1 MFDDIIL
8 STSNHDEE
16 WRIDRLNR
24 ILGYI
29 LAIENI
35 TSLEIINNI
44 SSLND
49 HEGTLTVKLKNEET
63 FENSKRIIIGQAW
76 TIAGNENAECIDFE

>member
-1 MFDDIIL
+1 
-8 STSNHDEE
+8 
-16 WRIDRLNR
+16 
-24 ILGYI
+24 LGYI

-35 TSLEIINNI
+35 TSLEILNDI

-63 FENSKRIIIGQAW
+63 FDNSKRIIIKQAW
-76 TIAGNENAECIDFE
+76 NIAGNENPECINFE